1 MRKVNSTTRLNRA
14 ALDAIRGGFVDSMSD
29 IGARVVEIAKP
40 NIPDAEPFGQG
51 LVTTGD
57 WAVWSDGK
65 KVAGTGAK
73 PKRAIVK
80 QAIVLI
86 VEWGFPGRFQ
96 VFGTVNMPSNDFAT
110 QPMLE
115 VLPDAARYIKPRM
128 DSRLRGVR

>member
-14 ALDAIRGGFVDSMSD
+14 ALDAIRGGFVDSMGD

-40 NIPDAEPFGQG
+40 HIPDAEPFGQG

-57 WAVWSDGK
+57 WAVWADGK
-65 KVAGTGAK
+65 KVAGTAAK

-80 QAIVLI
+80 KALVLI

-96 VFGTVNMPSNDFAT
+96 ELGTVNMAASPFAT
-110 QPMLE
+110 PAMLA
-115 VLPDAARYIKPRM
+115 VLPDAARYMKPRLL
-128 DSRLRGVR
+128 DRLRGVR